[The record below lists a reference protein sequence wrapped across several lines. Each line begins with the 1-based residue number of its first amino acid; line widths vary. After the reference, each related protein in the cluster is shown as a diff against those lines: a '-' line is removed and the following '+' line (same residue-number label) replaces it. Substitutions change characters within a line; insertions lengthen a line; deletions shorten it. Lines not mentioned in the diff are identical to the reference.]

1 MRIVLIIAF
10 FILVGCSK
18 TFEPNPWTTVARML
32 TEQTQ

>member
-18 TFEPNPWTTVARML
+18 TFEPNPWTTVARIL
-32 TEQTQ
+32 TEQAQ

>member
-18 TFEPNPWTTVARML
+18 TFEPSPWTTVARML
-32 TEQTQ
+32 TEQAQ